1 MKVLIVLYPGF
12 TEYEYQIPVLAFHHF
27 DISFESVGLEE
38 LEVTGMMGLKISLAR
53 TLAEV
58 DMGDYQALLLPGM
71 DRSTRERAM
80 QNQALLA
87 LIREYDQAR
96 KLITAVCAGPI
107 LLGNAGVLKGKRFCS
122 DIQEHPVFEGAI
134 REAEPVVRDGHLI
147 TGLGS
152 RIFHFTALLIEE
164 LAGQDKAKQYRLWAG
179 I

>member
-27 DISFESVGLEE
+27 DISFESVGLEGA
-38 LEVTGMMGLKISLAR
+38 EVTGMMGLKISLGR

-58 DMGDYQALLLPGM
+58 DPGDYQALLLPGV
-71 DRSTRERAM
+71 DRSTREQAM
-80 QNQALLA
+80 QNQGLMA

-96 KLITAVCAGPI
+96 KLITAVCAGPA
-107 LLGNAGVLKGKRFCS
+107 LLGSAGVLKGRRFCS

-134 REAEPVVRDGHLI
+134 RVAEPVVRDGHLI

-152 RIFHFTALLIEE
+152 RIFHVTALLVEDLLGKE
-164 LAGQDKAKQYRLWAG
+164 KAGQYRQWAG

>member
-12 TEYEYQIPVLAFHHF
+12 TEYEYQIPVLAFHYF
-27 DISFESVGLEE
+27 DISFESVGLEGAQ
-38 LEVTGMMGLKISLAR
+38 VTGMIGLKISVAR
-53 TLAEV
+53 TLVEV
-58 DMGDYQALLLPGM
+58 DTGDYQVLLLPGM
-71 DRSTRERAM
+71 DRSTREHAM
-80 QNQALLA
+80 QNQALTA

-96 KLITAVCAGPI
+96 KLITAVCAGPA

-134 REAEPVVRDGHLI
+134 RVAQPVVRDGHLI
-147 TGLGS
+147 TSLGS

-164 LAGQDKAKQYRLWAG
+164 LAGQAEAKQYRQWAG

>member
-1 MKVLIVLYPGF
+1 MKVLVVLYPGF

-38 LEVTGMMGLKISLAR
+38 LEVTGMMGLKISLAS

-58 DMGDYQALLLPGM
+58 DAGDYQALLLPGV
-71 DRSTRERAM
+71 DRSTREYVL
-80 QNQALLA
+80 QNQGLMA
-87 LIREYDQAR
+87 LIREYDQDR
-96 KLITAVCAGPI
+96 KLISAVCAGPA
-107 LLGNAGVLKGKRFCS
+107 LLANAGVLKGKRFCS

-134 REAEPVVRDGHLI
+134 RAAEPVVRDGHLI

-152 RIFHFTALLIEE
+152 RIFQFTALLIEE
-164 LAGQDKAKQYRLWAG
+164 LADQDKAKQYRQWAG